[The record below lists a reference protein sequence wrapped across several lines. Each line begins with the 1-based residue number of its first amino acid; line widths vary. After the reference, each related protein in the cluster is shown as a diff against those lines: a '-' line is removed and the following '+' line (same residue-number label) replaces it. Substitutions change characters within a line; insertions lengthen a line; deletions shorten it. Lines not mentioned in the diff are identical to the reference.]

1 MSLHIFWATPTKP
14 LATLKLPERECSY
27 ASDMPIVTSQM
38 SKELEKTLKGIQQRI
53 QELEEVIDAIHQYVS
68 STRSEVQDTLAVV
81 TQINRRILDI
91 EDVLRKLV
99 GSENLE

>member
-1 MSLHIFWATPTKP
+1 
-14 LATLKLPERECSY
+14 
-27 ASDMPIVTSQM
+27 M

-81 TQINRRILDI
+81 TQINRRLLDV
-91 EDVLRKLV
+91 EDVLRKLA